1 MSLCCVQVAGDNIRT
16 FETWYRRLDP
26 AGTGI
31 IQAGPAA
38 QFLKKSALNDDL
50 LSKVSHIGSSS
61 DW

>member
-1 MSLCCVQVAGDNIRT
+1 VAGDHVRI
-16 FETWYRRLDP
+16 FETYYRRLDP

-50 LSKVSHIGSSS
+50 LSKVCIQERIQMQ
-61 DW
+61 